1 MVHRFRQK
9 QAWIQNER
17 EKKFIKTVSKQ
28 DGKYLSP
35 AQREERLL
43 TLIEHKTLYIKQEK
57 KQPSTE
63 FNAIATAGGN
73 TVFVSLHLSGS
84 SK

>member
-1 MVHRFRQK
+1 MHKLQQK
-9 QAWIQNER
+9 NVRIQNVR
-17 EKKFIKTVSKQ
+17 ETKFIKTVSKQ

-35 AQREERLL
+35 AQSEERLFI
-43 TLIEHKTLYIKQEK
+43 LIEHKALYINQEK

-63 FNAIATAGGN
+63 FNAIATAGGD
-73 TVFVSLHLSGS
+73 TVFVKLHLSGS